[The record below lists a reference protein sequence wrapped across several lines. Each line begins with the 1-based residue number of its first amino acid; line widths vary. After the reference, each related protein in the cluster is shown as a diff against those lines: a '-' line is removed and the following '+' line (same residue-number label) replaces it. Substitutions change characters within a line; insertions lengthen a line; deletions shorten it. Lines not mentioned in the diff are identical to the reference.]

1 MGGKTNREL
10 IALRNQHVPQGPFN
24 VHPIFAERA
33 SGAKI
38 IDVEGKEY
46 LDFAGGIGVMNV
58 GHSSEN
64 IVAALKDQADKF
76 THTCFHVVQYE
87 AYVELARRLNGLAPG
102 SFAKKSYF
110 VNSGAEAV
118 ENTIKIARAATGR
131 QGVITFDNAFH
142 GRTYMAMTL
151 TSKVK
156 PYKFNFGPFCP
167 EVYRAHFAYCY
178 RCPFGLEYPD
188 CGVHCASYLE
198 EFFVDNVAGESVAAL
213 IAEPVQGEGGF
224 IVPPPEYFPKLKA
237 ICEKYGIVF
246 IMDEVQSG
254 MGRTGKMFA
263 CEHWGVEPDIIS
275 SAKSLAAGMP
285 LGAVIGRS
293 ELLDAVHVG
302 GLGGTYG
309 GNPLSC
315 RAGLAV
321 LDELEGGLLERA
333 EQLGNDL
340 KARYQ
345 KLQDKHEIIGEV
357 RGLGPMMAM
366 ELVTDRQSKAPAT
379 DQAKALVVKA
389 MQKGLLLLSCGNF
402 GNVIRTL
409 MPLVATTEDLEQG
422 FAILDECLTE
432 VAGG

>member
-1 MGGKTNREL
+1 MGGKTNQEL

-38 IDVEGKEY
+38 IDVEGNTY

-58 GHSSEN
+58 GHSSES
-64 IVAALKDQADKF
+64 IVAAIKDQADKF

-102 SFAKKSYF
+102 AFAKKSYF

-167 EVYRAHFAYCY
+167 EVYRAHYAYCY
-178 RCPFGLEYPD
+178 RCPFGLEYPA
-188 CGVHCASYLE
+188 CGVHCADYLE
-198 EFFVDNVAGESVAAL
+198 EFFIDNVAGESVAAL

-254 MGRTGKMFA
+254 MGRTGKFFA
-263 CEHWGVEPDIIS
+263 CEHWGVEPDIIC

-285 LGAVIGRS
+285 LGAVIGRA
-293 ELLDAVHVG
+293 ELLDAVQVG

-309 GNPLSC
+309 GNPLAC
-315 RAGLAV
+315 RAALSV
-321 LDELEGGLLERA
+321 LDELEDNLLDRA
-333 EQLGNDL
+333 VQLGQDL
-340 KARYQ
+340 AARYQ
-345 KLQDKHEIIGEV
+345 KLQDKHGIIGQV

-366 ELVTDRQSKAPAT
+366 ELVTDQKSKAPAT
-379 DQAKALVVKA
+379 AQAKDLVVKA

-409 MPLVATTEDLEQG
+409 MPLVATPQDLDQG

>member
-1 MGGKTNREL
+1 MGHKTNQEL

-24 VHPIFAERA
+24 VHPIFAESA

-58 GHSSEN
+58 GHSSEK
-64 IVAALKDQADKF
+64 IVAAIKDQADKF

-87 AYVELARRLNGLAPG
+87 AYVELARRLNELAPG

-118 ENTIKIARAATGR
+118 ENTIKIARAASGR

-167 EVYRAHFAYCY
+167 EVYRARFAYCY
-178 RCPFGLEYPD
+178 RCPFGLEYPG
-188 CGVHCASYLE
+188 CGVHCADYLE

-237 ICEKYGIVF
+237 ICEKYGIAF

-263 CEHWGVEPDIIS
+263 CEHWGVEPDIIC
-275 SAKSLAAGMP
+275 SAKSLGAGMP

-309 GNPLSC
+309 GNPLAC
-315 RAGLAV
+315 RAALAV
-321 LDELEGGLLERA
+321 LDELEESLLDRA
-333 EQLGNDL
+333 EKLGQDL
-340 KARYQ
+340 QTRYQ
-345 KLQDKHEIIGEV
+345 KLIEKHEIIGEV

-366 ELVTDRQSKAPAT
+366 ELVSDRQSKAPAT
-379 DQAKALVVKA
+379 DQAKDLVVKA
-389 MQKGLLLLSCGNF
+389 MKKGSAAFVLRQLRQRDPHPDAL
-402 GNVIRTL
+402 
-409 MPLVATTEDLEQG
+409 
-422 FAILDECLTE
+422 
-432 VAGG
+432 GGQPGGSGPGLRHPG